1 MIEKFNAGNYLT
13 NLKNIDPNK
22 RVIHIHGKMERNMVR
37 YAKYYSY
44 GSIIISKGNE
54 FIREINHSRKYFHG
68 H

>member
-1 MIEKFNAGNYLT
+1 MIEKFNARNNLT
-13 NLKNIDPNK
+13 NLENIDPNK
-22 RVIHIHGKMERNMVR
+22 RVIHIHGKMEHNMVR

-44 GSIIISKGNE
+44 GSIIISESNE